1 MLTIADTTGWYVG
14 LALGLVVVVVAVV
27 IVVTIIL
34 LAARIDGQARTA
46 VGAVERLRGQTDGLG
61 GVGRINESGV
71 RVLQSAR
78 AIRKA
83 AVGR

>member
-1 MLTIADTTGWYVG
+1 LLTLANTTGWYVG
-14 LALGLVVVVVAVV
+14 LALGVVVVVVAVV

-46 VGAVERLRGQTDGLG
+46 VGAVERIRSQTDGLG
-61 GVGRINESGV
+61 GVSRINESGV
-71 RVLQSAR
+71 RILHYAR
-78 AIRKA
+78 AVRKT

>member
-1 MLTIADTTGWYVG
+1 LLIADTTAWYAG
-14 LALGLVVVVVAVV
+14 LALGVVVVVVAVI

-46 VGAVERLRGQTDGLG
+46 VGAVEAIRGQTDGLG
-61 GVGRINESGV
+61 RIGRINESGT
-71 RVLQSAR
+71 RILQAAR

-83 AVGR
+83 AVGK

>member
-1 MLTIADTTGWYVG
+1 LLIADTTAWYVG
-14 LALGLVVVVVAVV
+14 LALGVVVVVVAVV

-46 VGAVERLRGQTDGLG
+46 VGAVSSIRGQTDALG
-61 GVGRINESGV
+61 RVGHVNESGA
-71 RVLQSAR
+71 RILHAAR